1 MVSKD
6 TLFEIIC
13 DIVPQYYKSKKGIG
27 NPIIIDLDGD
37 EYILYS
43 FRPNTPKLKSLI
55 TFIKDE
61 AKQFLSLDLG
71 SIHLERQLIE
81 RKIVNKWMQINKY
94 DENWFEF
101 FDFCNLIEYKTYEN
115 SNIGFTFLYKPD
127 VATSSI
133 SVLTECKNQK
143 ILDVLAESQHTYIK
157 IGKSWNVLEYGHVN
171 TGENYIED
179 EKYRIIPSF
188 LEPYQ
193 SILSNGECGI
203 TRTKRGDLILYS
215 KDGILASCR
224 KGNWKIYDPYT
235 FKNSVGDILNLKYYM
250 ACNLTSIL
258 FDLSYRRHGALI
270 LFDIND
276 SIDNIILNQNSILN
290 KSINPLY
297 NILKE
302 SLEKIDLDARYT
314 KDLHRPL
321 ILELASIDGAI
332 VFDKEGKL
340 KSFGSI
346 IKNHDNADNE
356 EGARSTAA
364 KSAFNYM
371 KSPVFK
377 ISSDGEISILFNKKS
392 SEKHD
397 ESEDIELSFL

>member
-1 MVSKD
+1 MINKD

-27 NPIIIDLDGD
+27 NRIIIDLDGD
-37 EYILYS
+37 EYSLYS
-43 FRPNTPKLKSLI
+43 FRANTPKLSSLI
-55 TFIKDE
+55 RFIKDE

-81 RKIVNKWMQINKY
+81 RNIVNKWMKINNY

-101 FDFCNLIEYKTYEN
+101 FDFCNSIEYKTYEN
-115 SNIGFTFLYKPD
+115 SNIGFTFIYKPNIT
-127 VATSSI
+127 TSSI
-133 SVLTECKNQK
+133 SILTESTNQK

-157 IGKSWNVLEYGHVN
+157 VGKSWNILEYGYIN
-171 TGENYIED
+171 TGENYSPD

-193 SILSNGECGI
+193 SILGNEECGI

-215 KDGILASCR
+215 KYGILASCR
-224 KGNWKIYDPYT
+224 KGQWKIYDPYT
-235 FKNSVGDILNLKYYM
+235 FKNSVGDILDLNYYM
-250 ACNLTSIL
+250 GCNLTSIL
-258 FDLSYRRHGALI
+258 FDLSYKRHGALI
-270 LFDIND
+270 LFDINNT
-276 SIDNIILNQNSILN
+276 IDDIILNQNSILN
-290 KSINPLY
+290 KSTNPLY
-297 NILKE
+297 KILEE
-302 SLEKIDLDARYT
+302 SLGKINLNATCT
-314 KDLHRPL
+314 KDLHKPL
-321 ILELASIDGAI
+321 ILELASVDGAI

-364 KSAFNYM
+364 KSVFNYM

-392 SEKHD
+392 AVRHG
-397 ESEDIELSFL
+397 ESEDIKLSFL